1 MSSSHNTEIK
11 LNSRSTPLT
20 ICRWL
25 ILWTF
30 RIFHYAFTPTSFFFF
45 FYLHCSSKPKDIL
58 TFSLTHKTTLGTVSV
73 SSHSASNSLPVRLF
87 QKMLHDHITHWSR
100 LFLELL
106 KQLVCVYI
114 SKSSCPKSLG
124 KNVGNV
130 SQGGLLLSVWPR
142 FDCSC
147 SALQWEDL
155 ISCLP
160 KSHFCFVLV

>member
-1 MSSSHNTEIK
+1 MSRSHNTEIK

-45 FYLHCSSKPKDIL
+45 TCTAALNQK

-100 LFLELL
+100 LSLELL

-130 SQGGLLLSVWPR
+130 SQGGFLLSVWPR

>member
-45 FYLHCSSKPKDIL
+45 YLHCSSKPKDFL